1 MMVASVASVSH
12 DRHLELV
19 YSQDPVPASRFGVQG
34 RPLRPT
40 PVDHAGY
47 RKTMEQENCR
57 FEKTKILAHKIGYMK
72 LNSFPDPSMCRPAAV
87 TAMASLDHVD
97 AIIFRFA

>member
-1 MMVASVASVSH
+1 
-12 DRHLELV
+12 
-19 YSQDPVPASRFGVQG
+19 
-34 RPLRPT
+34 
-40 PVDHAGY
+40 
-47 RKTMEQENCR
+47 MEQENCR

-87 TAMASLDHVD
+87 TAMASLDRVD